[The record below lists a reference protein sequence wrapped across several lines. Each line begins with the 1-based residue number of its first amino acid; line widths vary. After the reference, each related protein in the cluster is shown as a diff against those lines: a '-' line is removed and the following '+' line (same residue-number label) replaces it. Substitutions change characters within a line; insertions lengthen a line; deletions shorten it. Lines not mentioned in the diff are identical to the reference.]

1 MKKRRSIK
9 KPPLFSP
16 LFINSKFLLD
26 FYSNETTSR
35 FMIGQIN
42 GSNFYRLSNKIYLYT
57 YINVGGNYER
67 KPNRSARASTIR
79 YRSTRCM
86 HQRKEPLSSFV
97 PFFRLLFF
105 FPSFFFPF
113 LSPSFIS
120 CPPSCSPRQPFSFFL
135 LFLFFFSFTRAT
147 VHGIIDGAM
156 NTRTPLRFFRVTPS
170 VTLPPSFVFN
180 FLPRL
185 PFTVR

>member
-1 MKKRRSIK
+1 MR
-9 KPPLFSP
+9 
-16 LFINSKFLLD
+16 
-26 FYSNETTSR
+26 ETTCQAVAS
-35 FMIGQIN
+35 IN
-42 GSNFYRLSNKIYLYT
+42 FRLPTYIHIYIYLYT

-170 VTLPPSFVFN
+170 LHLTLPPSFVFN

-185 PFTVR
+185 PFTVRWHFEFAASFVRDVFARMHVRY